1 MNNAKKWF
9 LIDGNRVVVASI
21 FVIGTFLVTYGL
33 TILGFITF
41 RPESAVSTMFGSG
54 IISGIFSL
62 ITITLTVNQMIL
74 SRVFGTINGLTDRID
89 GSLEFRHTVEDLA
102 EQPTSPNQPDQF
114 LVLIGET
121 ITERANAFETEL
133 DDANRVLKD
142 DTDEYLSDVYAY
154 AERVEGVEGTED
166 TLQIVATLLGP
177 AYAQNLTATDRLLR
191 KYEGKFSEA
200 ARTELEALFEL
211 IKSVAVARQFFK
223 TIAIQQDLAQLSRML
238 AYTGGPV
245 LLGTFVVTT
254 MYTTLPSTTVA
265 QPVLAE
271 VVSLGI
277 AVVFIPLSILLSYIL
292 RAASIARYTVSVG
305 PFIPPEEQT

>member
-9 LIDGNRVVVASI
+9 LIDGNRLVIASI

-33 TILGFITF
+33 TTLGFITF

-62 ITITLTVNQMIL
+62 ITIK
-74 SRVFGTINGLTDRID
+74 
-89 GSLEFRHTVEDLA
+89 H
-102 EQPTSPNQPDQF
+102 
-114 LVLIGET
+114 
-121 ITERANAFETEL
+121 
-133 DDANRVLKD
+133 
-142 DTDEYLSDVYAY
+142 
-154 AERVEGVEGTED
+154 
-166 TLQIVATLLGP
+166 
-177 AYAQNLTATDRLLR
+177 
-191 KYEGKFSEA
+191 
-200 ARTELEALFEL
+200 
-211 IKSVAVARQFFK
+211 
-223 TIAIQQDLAQLSRML
+223 LAQLSRML
-238 AYTGGPV
+238 AYIGGPV

-271 VVSLGI
+271 IISLGI